1 MYEEFYGLK
10 EKPFN
15 LTPDPRFFFLS
26 ENHREAFEHLLYGI
40 KEREGFVLITGEVGT
55 GKTLLCRSLLDKIDT
70 ASTDTALILNPALSE
85 LELLQ
90 SVVADFGLQP
100 AATKRE
106 LLDSLDAFLLRQRA
120 QSRHS
125 ILIIDEAQN
134 LTPAAL
140 EEIRMLSNFETEK
153 EKLIQ
158 IIFLGQ
164 IELKQKISLPQ
175 LRQLNQRISVRYHIN
190 ALKEEEVPRYIQHR
204 LMVAGAQGDIAFTPG
219 ALREIYSYSQGV
231 PRLVNLVADRSL
243 LAGYAEQSREIQLG
257 SVLKGIK
264 SLRGEEPDPS
274 REPAPRLLAWS
285 LVALLLIASGILAAI
300 YLEAGQKAVFDR
312 LPGLSGFSETGAKGD
327 APTKREPE
335 KASAPYTVQLGVY
348 STEAAAKE
356 AGQKVS
362 VSGYPLFLS
371 KPDPPEGAEPYR
383 LYLGKFTQRAE
394 AQSVAEALAKAGGTA
409 GVQVVTMPAKV
420 TGKAER

>member
-26 ENHREAFEHLLYGI
+26 ENHREAFEHLLYGV

-90 SVVADFGLQP
+90 SVVADFGVQP
-100 AATKRE
+100 GATKRE
-106 LLDSLDAFLLRQRA
+106 LLDGLDAFLLRQHA
-120 QSRHS
+120 QNRHS

-153 EKLIQ
+153 EKLLQ

-204 LMVAGAQGDIAFTPG
+204 LMVAGSQGDITFTPG
-219 ALREIYSYSQGV
+219 ALREIYSYSQGI

-264 SLRGEEPDPS
+264 SLRGEEPDFS
-274 REPAPRLLAWS
+274 REPAPRVLAWS
-285 LVALLLIASGILAAI
+285 LVALLLVASAILAAI
-300 YLEAGQKAVFDR
+300 YLEAGQKGVFDQWR
-312 LPGLSGFSETGAKGD
+312 GLSGYSETGVKGEEG
-327 APTKREPE
+327 ARREPE
-335 KASAPYTVQLGVY
+335 KALAPYTVQLGAY
-348 STEAAAKE
+348 GSEAAAKE
-356 AGQKVS
+356 AGQKVGA
-362 VSGYPLFLS
+362 SGYPLFLS
-371 KPDPPEGAEPYR
+371 KAEGSEGAEPYR
-383 LYLGKFTQRAE
+383 LYLGKFAQRAE
-394 AQSVAEALAKAGGTA
+394 AQSVAEALAKAGGPA
-409 GVQVVTMPAKV
+409 GVHVVTMPAKV
-420 TGKAER
+420 AGKAER

>member
-90 SVVADFGLQP
+90 SIVADFGAP
-100 AATKRE
+100 VGTTKRE
-106 LLDSLDAFLLRQRA
+106 LLESLDAFLLRQRA
-120 QSRHS
+120 QNRHS

-140 EEIRMLSNFETEK
+140 EEIRMLSNFETET

-164 IELKQKISLPQ
+164 IELKQKLSLPQ
-175 LRQLNQRISVRYHIN
+175 LRQLDQRISVRYHIN
-190 ALKEEEVPRYIQHR
+190 ALKEEEVPRYIEHR

-264 SLRGEEPDPS
+264 SLQGEKPDPS
-274 REPAPRLLAWS
+274 GDPTPRVLAWS
-285 LVALLLIASGILAAI
+285 LVALLLIASAILAGI
-300 YLEAGQKAVFDR
+300 YLEAGQKGVFDQLR
-312 LPGLSGFSETGAKGD
+312 GVSGLSDTGGKGEAAD
-327 APTKREPE
+327 REPA
-335 KASAPYTVQLGVY
+335 KASAPYTVQLGAY
-348 STEAAAKE
+348 ASEAAAKE

-362 VSGYPLFLS
+362 ASGYPLFLS
-371 KPDPPEGAEPYR
+371 KTEPSGGAESYR
-383 LYLGKFTQRAE
+383 LYLGKFAQRAE
-394 AQSVAEALAKAGGTA
+394 AQSVAEALAKTGGHS
-409 GVQVVTMPAKV
+409 GVQVVGMPAKV

>member
-10 EKPFN
+10 DKPFN

-26 ENHREAFEHLLYGI
+26 ENHREAFEHLLYGV

-90 SVVADFGLQP
+90 SVVADFGVQP
-100 AATKRE
+100 GATKRE
-106 LLDSLDAFLLRQRA
+106 LLDGLDAFLLRQHA
-120 QSRHS
+120 QNRHS

-153 EKLIQ
+153 EKLLQ

-204 LMVAGAQGDIAFTPG
+204 LMVAG
-219 ALREIYSYSQGV
+219 
-231 PRLVNLVADRSL
+231 
-243 LAGYAEQSREIQLG
+243 LASA
-257 SVLKGIK
+257 K
-264 SLRGEEPDPS
+264 
-274 REPAPRLLAWS
+274 
-285 LVALLLIASGILAAI
+285 ALLLIG
-300 YLEAGQKAVFDR
+300 
-312 LPGLSGFSETGAKGD
+312 
-327 APTKREPE
+327 
-335 KASAPYTVQLGVY
+335 
-348 STEAAAKE
+348 
-356 AGQKVS
+356 
-362 VSGYPLFLS
+362 
-371 KPDPPEGAEPYR
+371 
-383 LYLGKFTQRAE
+383 
-394 AQSVAEALAKAGGTA
+394 
-409 GVQVVTMPAKV
+409 
-420 TGKAER
+420 